1 MNGGEHMLIESLLE
15 RFSFDNCG
23 RRLKGIIKAVFWI
36 NTILVAV
43 GWAILSLT
51 MIFNEPEVGF
61 LVLLLGWIPAVFE
74 ILFFY
79 IALLPMGAFAELVEN
94 SHTLVEQGYILRK
107 AKKEEKAAPPVPA
120 PAPVL
125 KPEPKPEPN
134 PEPKPDPKPE
144 PKPVFKPTPRPII
157 PNDGQPRCPTCG
169 RLRKEGLSWCVGCGN
184 RLPPEEKKP

>member
-1 MNGGEHMLIESLLE
+1 MLIESLLE

-79 IALLPMGAFAELVEN
+79 SPDPSSPMTV
-94 SHTLVEQGYILRK
+94 SP
-107 AKKEEKAAPPVPA
+107 AAPPA
-120 PAPVL
+120 
-125 KPEPKPEPN
+125 E
-134 PEPKPDPKPE
+134 D
-144 PKPVFKPTPRPII
+144 
-157 PNDGQPRCPTCG
+157 CG
-169 RLRKEGLSWCVGCGN
+169 RRACRGA
-184 RLPPEEKKP
+184 